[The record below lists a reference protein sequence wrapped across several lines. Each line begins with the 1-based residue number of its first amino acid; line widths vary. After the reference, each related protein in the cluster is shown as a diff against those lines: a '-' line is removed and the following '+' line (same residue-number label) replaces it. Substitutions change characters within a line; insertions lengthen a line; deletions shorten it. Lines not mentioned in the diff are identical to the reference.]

1 MDTIPGQMIT
11 DALEHR
17 SAGGADGGLAL
28 AVLDAGGGNELSGL
42 EGEHHFSPSQTV
54 LLVRAQ
60 ALSVGRR
67 CGGRCVLFGGRVD

>member
-28 AVLDAGGGNELSGL
+28 AVLDAGGEC
-42 EGEHHFSPSQTV
+42 FT
-54 LLVRAQ
+54 
-60 ALSVGRR
+60 
-67 CGGRCVLFGGRVD
+67 RVD